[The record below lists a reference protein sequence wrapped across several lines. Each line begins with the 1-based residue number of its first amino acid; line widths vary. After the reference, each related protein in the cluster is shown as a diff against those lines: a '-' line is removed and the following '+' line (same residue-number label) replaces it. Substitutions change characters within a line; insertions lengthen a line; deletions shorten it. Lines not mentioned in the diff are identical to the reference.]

1 MKANRN
7 IIPAIFVVIALAVM
21 TGCEYNVKQPL
32 WDQPFQAPATP
43 TITQI
48 DPPDSAMGGV
58 NSIKIIGTHF
68 ASTMDSNRVY
78 VDKTPAEIINAS
90 STQIEI
96 RRPNMSSDTAEIKV
110 VPYSALVVA
119 KYKPYKISPVWQKWG
134 GFVENKLFTAMAVD
148 RNNDIYMLGDSPRNI
163 YKVSQNGDNV
173 LLGAIPSPQG
183 VTDAVITPD
192 GQLLTMANN
201 RRIYQVNVVTGDS
214 TTWVNMSPAAKK
226 AAYGDFD
233 QYGNFWCGSASSD
246 LILVKPDK
254 TNTQM
259 GLYPKDTIAGVR
271 VSNGYLYLL
280 LKFGT
285 IPAGH
290 TKIGIWRHPIQDAN
304 GTLGTSQCV
313 MDWPATGTFASA
325 DSVNF
330 AFSNDGTMYIGST
343 VPQIL
348 MVDLSSGQQDILY
361 KNILFKTDAPVT
373 WTNKMAWGTGNDL
386 YMNVAGNSRYLAKVA
401 MGKPGGQK

>member
-1 MKANRN
+1 
-7 IIPAIFVVIALAVM
+7 LAVM
-21 TGCEYNVKQPL
+21 TGCEYKSPTAMYFQPHAQTL
-32 WDQPFQAPATP
+32 APVISGISPERA
-43 TITQI
+43 
-48 DPPDSAMGGV
+48 ALGGV
-58 NSIKIIGTHF
+58 NYITITGSNF
-68 ASTMDSNRVY
+68 AAAQDSNKVY
-78 VDKTPAEIINAS
+78 FSGYESDIVENSPTSI
-90 STQIEI
+90 TV
-96 RRPNMSSDTAEIKV
+96 RRPNKSGDSMTVKV
-110 VPYSALVVA
+110 VTYGEFDMATFGPYQ
-119 KYKPYKISPVWQKWG
+119 ISSVWQKFG
-134 GFVENKLFTAMAVD
+134 GFVSNKVFTAMAVD
-148 RNNDIYMLGDSPRNI
+148 NDNNVYMIGDSPRNI
-163 YKVSQNGDNV
+163 YKVSPNGDNV
-173 LLGAIPSPQG
+173 LLGAVPSPQG

-192 GQLLTMANN
+192 GQLLAMANN

-233 QYGNFWCGSASSD
+233 QYGNFWCGSASTD

-254 TNTQM
+254 TSTQK